1 MLDNG
6 VPDLC
11 TRLLRLCA
19 ELRTIGS
26 PISRIG
32 TSVGDGSG
40 SVAERRDVHQRGDA
54 QRAGYA
60 RLLMRRCHRSS
71 ASVQPFCLTMSQHR
85 VGPASYRLVSSLA
98 TRPS

>member
-26 PISRIG
+26 PILRIG

-40 SVAERRDVHQRGDA
+40 SIAERRDVNQRGDA
-54 QRAGYA
+54 REHVIQT
-60 RLLMRRCHRSS
+60 
-71 ASVQPFCLTMSQHR
+71 QP
-85 VGPASYRLVSSLA
+85 GPV
-98 TRPS
+98 